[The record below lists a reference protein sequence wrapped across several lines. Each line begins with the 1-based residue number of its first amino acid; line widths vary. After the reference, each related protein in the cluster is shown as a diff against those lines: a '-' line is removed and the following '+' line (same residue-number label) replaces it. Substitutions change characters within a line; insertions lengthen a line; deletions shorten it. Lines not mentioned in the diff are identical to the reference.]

1 MPSKMKV
8 SYVETEEKGKFVHEL
23 LEKAI
28 LFFGNKYTA
37 IVTLNNLIY
46 VFETSSQALKSIIED
61 ENVEKYISIPI
72 PTLINYGIEKYNNV
86 HISGLIVKERNY
98 ENFDNYRNQLIN
110 LSKENHKDESD
121 KVIHGAQII
130 TSYIISYI

>member
-1 MPSKMKV
+1 MP
-8 SYVETEEKGKFVHEL
+8 FL
-23 LEKAI
+23 LLG
-28 LFFGNKYTA
+28 LF
-37 IVTLNNLIY
+37 
-46 VFETSSQALKSIIED
+46 
-61 ENVEKYISIPI
+61 
-72 PTLINYGIEKYNNV
+72 GIEKYNNV